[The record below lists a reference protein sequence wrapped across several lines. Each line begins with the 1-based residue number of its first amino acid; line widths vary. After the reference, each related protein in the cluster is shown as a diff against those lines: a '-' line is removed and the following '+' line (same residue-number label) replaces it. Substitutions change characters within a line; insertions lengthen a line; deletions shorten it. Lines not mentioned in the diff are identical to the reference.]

1 MGNSLTATIVF
12 FRPKQSNNMISVQI
26 TYKSF
31 FHYKIKG
38 EKNKIKNLSCILLWI
53 AFAIK
58 KKGCVKGTAR
68 CPLIIIF
75 LKFLWQF
82 FCLFYISFFFLCFVS
97 TAWFFFFLYFFP
109 DIFFGLFCT
118 LGAC

>member
-68 CPLIIIF
+68 CPLITIF
-75 LKFLWQF
+75 LKFL
-82 FCLFYISFFFLCFVS
+82 
-97 TAWFFFFLYFFP
+97 
-109 DIFFGLFCT
+109 
-118 LGAC
+118 